1 MFQIHI
7 LRYFV
12 SLAYKGTDF
21 HGWQVQ
27 PNAISVQQVLNE
39 GLSVLLK
46 DQITTLGAG
55 RTDTG
60 VHAKQMYAH
69 FDTDKEFNC
78 VEIAYRLNA
87 YINNSIVVKAV
98 FSVSENAHARFD
110 ATSRVYEYWLTQEK
124 NPFLQDAAWLV
135 YGDLDFD
142 LMNEASDYLLSV
154 SDFTSFAKVHSDVK
168 THICDVRKAHWDF
181 KDGVWIFTIEAD
193 RFLRNM
199 VRAIVGTLVE
209 LGKGKVTFYEFKS
222 IVAKLDRGAAGAS
235 APAKGLYLTNVDY
248 AEGKLN
254 GE

>member
-1 MFQIHI
+1 MFQIDV

-46 DQITTLGAG
+46 EQIVSLGAG
-55 RTDTG
+55 RTDAG

-69 FDTDKEFNC
+69 FDTDMEFNC
-78 VEIAYRLNA
+78 DEMVYRLNA
-87 YINNSIVVKAV
+87 YISKSIVVKAI
-98 FSVSENAHARFD
+98 FPVSKNTHARFD
-110 ATSRVYEYWLTQEK
+110 AKSRVYEYWLIQDK
-124 NPFLQDAAWLV
+124 NPFLQESAWLV

-142 LMNEASDYLLSV
+142 LMNEASDYLLNV

-168 THICDVRKAHWDF
+168 THICDVRKAHWNF
-181 KDGVWIFTIEAD
+181 KDGIWIFTIQAD

-209 LGKGKVTFYEFKS
+209 LGKGKITLQEFKY
-222 IVAKLDRGAAGAS
+222 ITTELDRSSAGAS

-254 GE
+254 GG

>member
-1 MFQIHI
+1 LFQIHV
-7 LRYFV
+7 LRYFI

-27 PNAISVQQVLNE
+27 PNAISVQQVVNE
-39 GLSVLLK
+39 GLSVLIK

-69 FDTDKEFNC
+69 FDTNVEFDC
-78 VEIAYRLNA
+78 DEITYRLNA
-87 YINNSIVVKAV
+87 FLNNDVVIKAI
-98 FSVSENAHARFD
+98 FPVSEDAHARFD
-110 ATSRVYEYWLTQEK
+110 ACSRVYEYWLIQEK

-135 YGDLDFD
+135 YGTLDFD
-142 LMNEASDYLLSV
+142 VMNEASAYLLNV

-168 THICDVRKAHWDF
+168 THICDVRNAHWDF
-181 KDGVWIFTIEAD
+181 KDGVWVFTIEAN

-209 LGKGKVTFYEFKS
+209 LGKGKITLRQFKD
-222 IVAKLDRGAAGAS
+222 IVAKLDRGAAGVS
-235 APAKGLYLTNVDY
+235 APAKGLYLTEVDY
-248 AEGKLN
+248 LERDLN
-254 GE
+254 GV